1 MFWRQRR
8 RLTFCHPEVTKPGRA
23 SVTDRRE
30 GGCGEL
36 SSQLIQGLLLAFA
49 HLCTVYGS
57 VSRVGADAWR
67 VGWRRSVRAL
77 LSCPPRGRW
86 FVLFTTCLLR
96 TTVVASD
103 HAWQPPVVKR
113 IDTLPQYHCTDTC
126 FATGMQWMNSTLSL
140 YTTQYTHAL
149 CWIWWRRADWPG
161 VWNVRLSGCGKTT
174 TGRNLGKRS
183 MMWHIC
189 LWEDDDYVDAR
200 DSHRT
205 PRISEWSL
213 ISTVDGDSA
222 LRRHQRGRSESET
235 AAPAFRRK
243 TVVVVLGSHFLN
255 YF

>member
-86 FVLFTTCLLR
+86 LVLFTTCLLR

-103 HAWQPPVVKR
+103 QA
-113 IDTLPQYHCTDTC
+113 
-126 FATGMQWMNSTLSL
+126 
-140 YTTQYTHAL
+140 
-149 CWIWWRRADWPG
+149 
-161 VWNVRLSGCGKTT
+161 
-174 TGRNLGKRS
+174 
-183 MMWHIC
+183 
-189 LWEDDDYVDAR
+189 
-200 DSHRT
+200 
-205 PRISEWSL
+205 
-213 ISTVDGDSA
+213 
-222 LRRHQRGRSESET
+222 
-235 AAPAFRRK
+235 
-243 TVVVVLGSHFLN
+243 
-255 YF
+255 